1 MVSVIGMRTHP
12 WRGANSLDLTSGLG
26 RIYVESSDR
35 QHSGTQ
41 GSGTHVLRRV
51 SKSVPTI
58 AGICVGDRVRFPC
71 TKQLGRRQEVST
83 KVFERHKEDEM
94 AIPKYADPDRGPYQS
109 GEQQTDHEKIHI
121 VKNPLDAAE
130 LQTALDNV
138 HRAGMPGVFGEVRDG
153 GQVWRGAAGVT
164 DVSNGRPVTPD
175 MRHRTLI
182 CPLCVLTRPCGATRA
197 LQIQRDPY
205 WRGPFTAVTRVRIP
219 SGTPNLFK
227 HL

>member
-1 MVSVIGMRTHP
+1 LKANALSESNDQDWVFKSSKMVSVIGMRTHP

-71 TKQLGRRQEVST
+71 TKQLGRGQEVST

-94 AIPKYADPDRGPYQS
+94 AIPKYADPDRGPYQVVNN
-109 GEQQTDHEKIHI
+109 K
-121 VKNPLDAAE
+121 
-130 LQTALDNV
+130 
-138 HRAGMPGVFGEVRDG
+138 
-153 GQVWRGAAGVT
+153 
-164 DVSNGRPVTPD
+164 
-175 MRHRTLI
+175 
-182 CPLCVLTRPCGATRA
+182 LTTTRY
-197 LQIQRDPY
+197 I
-205 WRGPFTAVTRVRIP
+205 
-219 SGTPNLFK
+219 
-227 HL
+227 